1 MANGCCASPYGLY
14 SVLAVANAQI
24 KDGGRFRKY
33 LSVFPKADFDFK
45 RNLQGGFNMKRMYI
59 FLIICIGSIFIA
71 SPLFAC
77 TTFAVFGNQVLY
89 GMNFDYFLVPLKF
102 IIDTHG
108 SIKTFHLAFN
118 VKLPGMDFFAKTG
131 GMNSKGLFGAC
142 QVLMPPVEAPSQA
155 GNNDVFIAMFYETF
169 APLDKVQT
177 VENLLKDKRLIN
189 FPGASHHNLYADTS
203 GNAMIIEP
211 GADKNHITKIE
222 DNFIVMTNFPIH
234 GLKGKNYSE
243 AKGMGA
249 DRYKIAYEYLRDNV
263 DNFTIDKGFEL
274 LQKAINKDP
283 GLATRC
289 SMIFDPIKNEI
300 FIAIDGNFNKIWK
313 VSLEESTIE
322 TFSGFDTSIK
332 KPLDSNGLMAL
343 EISIKTLND
352 TV

>member
-1 MANGCCASPYGLY
+1 
-14 SVLAVANAQI
+14 
-24 KDGGRFRKY
+24 
-33 LSVFPKADFDFK
+33 
-45 RNLQGGFNMKRMYI
+45 MKKIHI
-59 FLIICIGSIFIA
+59 FLIVCIGSIFIA
-71 SPLFAC
+71 SPLYAC
-77 TTFAVFGNQVLY
+77 TSFAVFGNHFLY

-142 QVLMPPVEAPSQA
+142 QILMPPVEVPSQT
-155 GNNDVFIAMFYETF
+155 GVNDIFIPIFYESF
-169 APLDKVQT
+169 APLDKVRT

-203 GNAMIIEP
+203 GNGMIIEP
-211 GADKNHITKIE
+211 GTDKNRITKIE
-222 DNFIVMTNFPIH
+222 NNFIVMTNFPIYD
-234 GLKGKNYSE
+234 LKGKNYTE

-263 DNFTIDKGFEL
+263 DNFSIDKGFEL

-289 SMIFDPIKNEI
+289 SMIFDPINNEI

-322 TFSGFDTSIK
+322 TFSGFNISIK
-332 KPLDSNGLMAL
+332 KPLDSKGLMAL